1 MRRILLI
8 LFCLS
13 VSFRLSATVLFD
25 DGKSDYVILLESN
38 AAPVERTAAKE
49 LHEHVR
55 KMGGVDLAVVESLPP
70 GGKALRIVSDP
81 REKDDTVILKTM
93 ENGDLLISG
102 SPKRGTLYAV
112 YTLLEEYGSVRWWT
126 ASATHIPQR
135 KRWEIPRLDY
145 RYASPFAVREVF
157 YRSTRTDEVFAAR
170 MKNNGHFNRISA
182 AYGGHNPLIGWCH
195 TFHQMIPAFATFRTH
210 PDYFAEI
217 QGKRTLGVD
226 VGQLCLSNPQVLR
239 IITQKVLAQLRA
251 NPGAA
256 LISVSQNDNS
266 DFCSCAQCAAVDEK
280 EGSPSGSIIRFVNQ
294 VADAVKKEFP
304 SVWVETLAYTYTQKA
319 PRFVRPRDN
328 VVIRLCSFEAD
339 YAAPLNSVRN
349 DAFRRNIRE
358 WGRIAKQLYFWNY
371 IINFS
376 DFWSPFP
383 GVRHFAA
390 DLRFL
395 RDNGVR
401 AVFEQGTGLGECSD
415 LAPLRQWLLS
425 RLMWNPDLDQEAL
438 CEEFLKGYYGAAA
451 PFLREY
457 LLLGYQALDA
467 SGAQLRCNGST
478 KWLSLDDLLKMRAA
492 FDRAEAAVQADP
504 VCLERV
510 EIAAVSVN
518 HTILNHDA
526 ARLENAAAPEGR
538 KLRASVDLEKLFL
551 KTEQSVRKAPDA
563 WREHNGAPGEHFRIL
578 KGRIS
583 GDWNFRMKRPALCAN
598 LADDQWLLF
607 EADSFRRFGAAL
619 VQDEGGKAVSLPQD
633 ESWALQLH
641 LTDFPVSGRKWRIY
655 ARVRT
660 ESAVPG
666 SVPAGTF
673 GFFNP
678 GGRELRRTLAS
689 GDFNGKNYR
698 LVELGRAEFGG
709 KGYLYF
715 TGKAGKA
722 RLFVQ
727 EILLVRESAEGSL
740 TSGKN

>member
-1 MRRILLI
+1 M
-8 LFCLS
+8 
-13 VSFRLSATVLFD
+13 
-25 DGKSDYVILLESN
+25 
-38 AAPVERTAAKE
+38 
-49 LHEHVR
+49 
-55 KMGGVDLAVVESLPP
+55 
-70 GGKALRIVSDP
+70 
-81 REKDDTVILKTM
+81 
-93 ENGDLLISG
+93 
-102 SPKRGTLYAV
+102 
-112 YTLLEEYGSVRWWT
+112 
-126 ASATHIPQR
+126 
-135 KRWEIPRLDY
+135 
-145 RYASPFAVREVF
+145 
-157 YRSTRTDEVFAAR
+157 
-170 MKNNGHFNRISA
+170 
-182 AYGGHNPLIGWCH
+182 
-195 TFHQMIPAFATFRTH
+195 
-210 PDYFAEI
+210 
-217 QGKRTLGVD
+217 
-226 VGQLCLSNPQVLR
+226 
-239 IITQKVLAQLRA
+239 
-251 NPGAA
+251 
-256 LISVSQNDNS
+256 
-266 DFCSCAQCAAVDEK
+266 
-280 EGSPSGSIIRFVNQ
+280 
-294 VADAVKKEFP
+294 
-304 SVWVETLAYTYTQKA
+304 
-319 PRFVRPRDN
+319 
-328 VVIRLCSFEAD
+328 
-339 YAAPLNSVRN
+339 
-349 DAFRRNIRE
+349 
-358 WGRIAKQLYFWNY
+358 
-371 IINFS
+371 
-376 DFWSPFP
+376 
-383 GVRHFAA
+383 RHFAA

-438 CEEFLKGYYGAAA
+438 CDEFLKGYYGAAA

-583 GDWNFRMKRPALCAN
+583 GDWNFRMKRPALCAD